1 MAVMAPHPD
10 ESDEVDGHVL
20 PPRHDVPDGGR
31 SGFLVSGGRQ
41 VHYLEWGAPRSD
53 RTVVMLHGAGQTAY
67 MFEGMGAQLG
77 EDYYVFA
84 PDLPDHGDSY
94 PFEDGRWTP
103 ADLASA
109 AIELVEDMAIDRAAF
124 VGASLGGITSV
135 ALGARRPDLAAGIV
149 LIDVAHRIEA
159 EGRQRIL
166 EFFAGTESFASLQE
180 AGEVIGTFL
189 GFRRALRPDSLRR
202 SLRQRSDGRWVW
214 KHGLGR
220 RQRLAYLAG
229 ETDVE
234 EGGVTDPM
242 LIDFEVDAA
251 DLSCPVLVLRGGH
264 SDVLT
269 EEAAEELASLLRN
282 GKVGTIGDA
291 GHLAVGDNPHTALG
305 LVRDFL
311 DDIEWG

>member
-1 MAVMAPHPD
+1 M
-10 ESDEVDGHVL
+10 
-20 PPRHDVPDGGR
+20 
-31 SGFLVSGGRQ
+31 
-41 VHYLEWGAPRSD
+41 
-53 RTVVMLHGAGQTAY
+53 
-67 MFEGMGAQLG
+67 
-77 EDYYVFA
+77 
-84 PDLPDHGDSY
+84 
-94 PFEDGRWTP
+94 
-103 ADLASA
+103 
-109 AIELVEDMAIDRAAF
+109 
-124 VGASLGGITSV
+124 
-135 ALGARRPDLAAGIV
+135 
-149 LIDVAHRIEA
+149 
-159 EGRQRIL
+159 
-166 EFFAGTESFASLQE
+166 
-180 AGEVIGTFL
+180 
-189 GFRRALRPDSLRR
+189 RPDSLRR